1 MDNINFNFSNNFL
14 WDVKLLGECLEVN
27 DTEFLVIF
35 NNGRAAKVITQDN
48 QLMVIKLNVERYNPL
63 TLWSD
68 TCYPGL
74 NEREALDKL
83 KLIKG
88 D

>member
-68 TCYPGL
+68 TSYPGL

>member
-1 MDNINFNFSNNFL
+1 MDNINFSFSSNFL

-27 DTEFLVIF
+27 DTEFLVML
-35 NNGRAAKVITQDN
+35 NNSTAARVTAQDRLIT
-48 QLMVIKLNVERYNPL
+48 VIKLNVEHYNPL

-68 TCYPGL
+68 SSYPGL
-74 NEREALDKL
+74 NEREALDTL